1 MVEKD
6 IENLL
11 SLYPDEFF
19 PKDGFKLKGQQI
31 NIAGRRADII
41 FTDKYDRTIVLEIKQ
56 GVLTRDAAGQIT
68 EYYGL
73 LKQENPNQ
81 NIELILC
88 ANIIPHERRIFLE
101 NAGIECKELPLSLV
115 KEIAAKNN
123 YRFSDEYK
131 EGTAKRK
138 ISKAKQ
144 TKTLLTSRVLRYI
157 EKFGRPSYAEMMRGL
172 SYVLSSKE
180 LAEII
185 DTLKLSGQII
195 EEVDTKISGRTRRVF
210 GINRVTTITPL
221 KSISRVLRY
230 IEKYGTP
237 SYAELM
243 RGLSY
248 MMSAKELAEC
258 IDSLKLSG
266 QVVEEMNT
274 KIGGRT
280 RRIFRVNREM
290 RLMAQNTP
298 EKSAW

>member
-19 PKDGFKLKGQQI
+19 PKDGFKLKGQQT
-31 NIAGRRADII
+31 NIAGRRVDII
-41 FTDKYDRTIVLEIKQ
+41 FTDKYGRTIVLEIKQ

-101 NAGIECKELPLSLV
+101 NAGIECKELPLSLI

-123 YRFSDEYK
+123 YRFADEYK
-131 EGTAKRK
+131 ESTWEK
-138 ISKAKQ
+138 ISTVKR
-144 TKTLLTSRVLRYI
+144 TKMPLKLTSRI
-157 EKFGRPSYAEMMRGL
+157 
-172 SYVLSSKE
+172 
-180 LAEII
+180 
-185 DTLKLSGQII
+185 
-195 EEVDTKISGRTRRVF
+195 RRV
-210 GINRVTTITPL
+210 
-221 KSISRVLRY
+221 RVLRF

-248 MMSAKELAEC
+248 VMSAKELQES
-258 IDSLKLSG
+258 IDNLKLSG
-266 QVVEEMNT
+266 QIIEDVDI
-274 KIGGRT
+274 KISGRM
-280 RRIFRVNREM
+280 RRVFRINKG
-290 RLMAQNTP
+290 L
-298 EKSAW
+298 K